1 MAKAKAHPVMKR
13 KRWRVPDDRN
23 PPQSTDEES
32 AIDAQA
38 NSASLFHSSRDD
50 AQTMLGMKDA
60 MRKRYPRN
68 RTVSL
73 AEMISL

>member
-1 MAKAKAHPVMKR
+1 
-13 KRWRVPDDRN
+13 
-23 PPQSTDEES
+23 
-32 AIDAQA
+32 
-38 NSASLFHSSRDD
+38 
-50 AQTMLGMKDA
+50 MLGMKDA